1 LEVLVQRA
9 SFRGFLIVA
18 LAGMAGTATTA
29 SPLLAQ
35 AAEEHMHDAAP
46 AKLSKDELTALAKVQ
61 LAIVAAH
68 DSVGVEMA
76 LAGNKKLQAQSDLQ
90 DKIRTQVATILKN
103 AGMTQKD
110 YDSKTFLLSTDQETR
125 KQYDEIVAK
134 LTGAPLPG
142 QLAPANA
149 IVANLPAG
157 QVGVHIGHVVNS
169 FNDTPNMMGLLPLAT
184 AEASVAAQ
192 HAMLAARATTNL
204 DQMKLHAGH
213 VINAIDPTIIA
224 TGPGRGYGLKR
235 AATGVATHIELAAKA
250 PGASPN
256 VVLHSQH
263 IATASRN
270 TVQRADSMLAIA
282 KRIQAATTA
291 DEAAKLVNQLA
302 SLAPQLMAG
311 MDVNNDGRITWE
323 EGGLQIA
330 QDHMNLMLQAEPKPK
345 P

>member
-1 LEVLVQRA
+1 LEVFVERA
-9 SFRGFLIVA
+9 SARRFLFA
-18 LAGMAGTATTA
+18 LAIAAAPTGAR
-29 SPLLAQ
+29 LAAQ
-35 AAEEHMHDAAP
+35 VPEHAHDAP
-46 AKLSKDELTALAKVQ
+46 QSKLSKDELTAYAKVQ

-68 DSVGVEMA
+68 DSVGVQMS
-76 LAGNKKLQAQSDLQ
+76 LAGNKKAEVQEQL
-90 DKIRTQVATILKN
+90 KEKVRTQVADILKA
-103 AGMTQKD
+103 AGMSEHD
-110 YDSKTFLLSTDQETR
+110 YQAKTFVVSTDPETR
-125 KQYDEIVAK
+125 RQFDEIVAK

-157 QVGVHIGHVVNS
+157 QVGIHIGHVVNS
-169 FNDTPNMMGLLPLAT
+169 FNDTPNAMGLLPLAT

-192 HAMLAARATTNL
+192 HALLAARGATNL

-213 VINAIDPTIIA
+213 VINAIDPTIVTA
-224 TGPGRGYGLKR
+224 GPGRGYGLKR

-250 PGASPN
+250 AGASPN

-263 IATASRN
+263 IATSSRN

-282 KRIQAATTA
+282 KRIQAATTV

-311 MDVNNDGRITWE
+311 MDVNGDGRITWE
-323 EGGLQIA
+323 EGGLQTA
-330 QDHMNLMLQAEPKPK
+330 QDHVTLMLQAEPKP
-345 P
+345 PG